1 MRELIMGVPDETVR
15 LLLIVIKFIFE
26 KHIHIE
32 DCISVGSRMYLS
44 SIAKNK
50 LMAMYSVLS
59 ISTKRRYGGKPPRVF
74 LASSSDRLPAL
85 PEEDRLIRPPVC
97 PSPHTCRL
105 GIEREMAQAQ
115 QIRSILL
122 QNHEST

>member
-1 MRELIMGVPDETVR
+1 MGVPDETVR

-74 LASSSDRLPAL
+74 LASSSDRLP
-85 PEEDRLIRPPVC
+85 EEDRLIRPPVC
-97 PSPHTCRL
+97 PSLHTWRL

-115 QIRSILL
+115 QIWSIIL